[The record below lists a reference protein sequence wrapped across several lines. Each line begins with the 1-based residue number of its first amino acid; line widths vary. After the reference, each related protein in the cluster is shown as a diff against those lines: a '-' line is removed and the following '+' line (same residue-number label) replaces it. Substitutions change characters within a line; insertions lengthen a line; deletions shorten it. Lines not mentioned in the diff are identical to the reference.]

1 MDDATWDRTV
11 EKFDNEFKKYTS
23 NKSSKSARAVTLAR
37 TELRNYRTLLWKD
50 NKLKENEIKEGRLTS
65 ERKEL
70 IEKRIVE
77 IEAALDRFHQD
88 VAKYNQLKAILS
100 FIFLAGFALL
110 GFFQPWTRWFKSDTH
125 DEL

>member
-1 MDDATWDRTV
+1 M
-11 EKFDNEFKKYTS
+11 
-23 NKSSKSARAVTLAR
+23 AR

-88 VAKYNQLKAILS
+88 VAKYNQLKAM
-100 FIFLAGFALL
+100 
-110 GFFQPWTRWFKSDTH
+110 
-125 DEL
+125 